1 VVHAVVL
8 QPLPFH
14 DPQQLV
20 MVWEADRNGAR
31 NNMGYPTF
39 NDWRAQNHS
48 FEAMSAVAD
57 WNPTL
62 AGAGEPQALVGSRV
76 TADFFR
82 VLGVKPTYGRDFTAD
97 DDRPDALRVVIIS
110 YGLWERSFN
119 RDRSLVG
126 KTIQLSGIERTLVGI

>member
-1 VVHAVVL
+1 MYSLINDLRFALRSLSRRPGFAAAAVLTLAIGIGANTAIFSVVHDVVL
-8 QPLPFH
+8 QRLPFP

-20 MVWEADRNGAR
+20 MVWEADRNGDR

-48 FEAMSAVAD
+48 FEAMSAFAD

-82 VLGVKPTYGRDFTAD
+82 VLSVKPLYGRDFS
-97 DDRPDALRVVIIS
+97 V
-110 YGLWERSFN
+110 
-119 RDRSLVG
+119 
-126 KTIQLSGIERTLVGI
+126 